1 MQLIPFLSAFALTF
15 VATPYVSRFFF
26 KRNIVGVDLH
36 KEGEI
41 KVPEMG
47 GVAIFFSVLVVFLY
61 HYFVGHADL
70 LIPIFV
76 LYIIGTL
83 GVIDGLVR
91 LSAAQKV
98 VSFFVVGVFLAW
110 GLGFRAVLVYILI
123 GFLFMA
129 AVNFTNMLAG
139 FNGLEIGTGA
149 IASMGIGVVSYIVG
163 AETSFIIASSIA
175 GALLAFL
182 YYNRYP
188 ASVFPGDVGTLIIGA
203 ALFSAIVLGRLYV
216 SGLIVFIPYVLDASL
231 KFFSAGVM
239 TRESQKPT
247 EIREGKLFV
256 PEGTNLSL
264 ARFFLRRRAMSEKE
278 VVLRVWGMEALFA
291 ALAVA
296 YEVFL

>member
-1 MQLIPFLSAFALTF
+1 MQLLPFLSAFALTF

-26 KRNIVGVDLH
+26 KRGIVGVDFH
-36 KEGEI
+36 KDGEV

-47 GVAIFFSVLVVFLY
+47 GVAIFFSVLVVLLY
-61 HYFVGHADL
+61 KYFVGHAGL
-70 LIPIFV
+70 LIPLFV

-98 VSFFVVGVFLAW
+98 ASFFVVGVFLAW
-110 GLGFRAVLVYILI
+110 GLGFRTVLAYILI
-123 GFLFMA
+123 GFLFMT

-149 IASMGIGVVSYIVG
+149 IASVGMAAVSYIVG
-163 AETSFIIASSIA
+163 AETSFIIASSMA

-188 ASVFPGDVGTLIIGA
+188 ARVFPGDVGTLIIGA
-203 ALFSAIVLGRLYV
+203 ALFSAIIIGRLYI
-216 SGLIVFIPYVLDASL
+216 SGLIIFIPYILDASL

-247 EIREGKLFV
+247 EMRDGKLFV
-256 PEGTNLSL
+256 PGGTNLSL
-264 ARFFLRRRAMSEKE
+264 ARAFLRRSAMSEKE
-278 VVLRVWGMEALFA
+278 VVLRVWGIEALFGS
-291 ALAVA
+291 LAIA